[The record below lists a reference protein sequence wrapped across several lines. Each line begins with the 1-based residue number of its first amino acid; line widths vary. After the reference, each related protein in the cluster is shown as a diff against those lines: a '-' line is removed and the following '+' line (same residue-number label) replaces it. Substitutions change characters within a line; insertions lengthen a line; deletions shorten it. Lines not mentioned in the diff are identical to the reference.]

1 MLLKI
6 KVHPNSKKNRVLRK
20 AEDSFEVFVRAKPVE
35 GKANDALL
43 DLLSE
48 YLKIPRSKVRLVR
61 GAMSHNKIVER
72 IE

>member
-1 MLLKI
+1 MKI